1 MAIVNEAGQYCP
13 ITKFFTIMS
22 RLKRIQSIDGLKK
35 TLQTI
40 LKNQCSL
47 SESDV
52 NLLNDAVAK
61 LNKLRTKKGLTDKH
75 YQMEIADIVELIT
88 EFLI

>member
-1 MAIVNEAGQYCP
+1 
-13 ITKFFTIMS
+13 MS
-22 RLKRIQSIDGLKK
+22 RVQRIQNIDGLRE

-40 LKNQCSL
+40 LKSQCSL

-61 LNKLRTKKGLTDKH
+61 LNRLRTKKGLTDKH
-75 YQMEIADIVELIT
+75 YLMEIADIVELII

>member
-1 MAIVNEAGQYCP
+1 
-13 ITKFFTIMS
+13 MS
-22 RLKRIQSIDGLKK
+22 RLKRQQNIDDSVGK
-35 TLQTI
+35 LQII
-40 LKNQCSL
+40 LKSQCSL

-75 YQMEIADIVELIT
+75 YQMEVADIVELIIK
-88 EFLI
+88 FLI

>member
-1 MAIVNEAGQYCP
+1 
-13 ITKFFTIMS
+13 MS
-22 RLKRIQSIDGLKK
+22 RKKRIQNIDGLIE
-35 TLQTI
+35 TLQII
-40 LKNQCSL
+40 LKSQCSL

-52 NLLNDAVAK
+52 NLLNNAVAK
-61 LNKLRTKKGLTDKH
+61 LNRLRTKKGLTDKH

>member
-1 MAIVNEAGQYCP
+1 MG
-13 ITKFFTIMS
+13 
-22 RLKRIQSIDGLKK
+22 RLKRIQSIDGLKE
-35 TLQTI
+35 TLQII
-40 LKNQCSL
+40 LKSQCSL

>member
-1 MAIVNEAGQYCP
+1 
-13 ITKFFTIMS
+13 MS
-22 RLKRIQSIDGLKK
+22 RKKRIQNIDGLIE
-35 TLQTI
+35 TLQII
-40 LKNQCSL
+40 LKSQCSL

-61 LNKLRTKKGLTDKH
+61 LDRLRTKKGLTDKH

-88 EFLI
+88 KFLI

>member
-1 MAIVNEAGQYCP
+1 
-13 ITKFFTIMS
+13 MS
-22 RLKRIQSIDGLKK
+22 RLKRLQNIDGLIE
-35 TLQTI
+35 TLQI
-40 LKNQCSL
+40 VLKSQCSL

-61 LNKLRTKKGLTDKH
+61 LNRLRTKKGLTDKH

-88 EFLI
+88 KFLI